1 MWFIGVEV
9 EQETSAPPPKKNPG
23 SAPAVYAKKK
33 LSTQD
38 VYDVFV
44 IFSNVSFLALP
55 GDFWVAPNGVF
66 SNSRQSLH
74 VSGTGIA
81 DFNPSRDYGFLELSQ
96 FPKPWI
102 PESTPR
108 NFPDSGFE
116 RFPEICNPF
125 YLTLGN
131 WILWGFNL
139 EEIDSLWQFLSRS
152 VAKRTDRF
160 SLGVQSE
167 LSSSFITVGGMICYL
182 GMELKVRKKLS
193 VTEKVPELL
202 EKNWSS
208 IKRRQLLLFL
218 SADCITCSEFS
229 LRKLDQLS

>member
-1 MWFIGVEV
+1 MSSPEDSRKTFFVDPV
-9 EQETSAPPPKKNPG
+9 VTSYEHVLVTRMLDCCNLPIVHFTSKRQATDRKRTRKGNLRWKYLDQNMPE
-23 SAPAVYAKKK
+23 YAKKK

-44 IFSNVSFLALP
+44 IFSNFSFLALP
-55 GDFWVAPNGVF
+55 GDFWVAPKGVF

-108 NFPDSGFE
+108 NFPDSDFE

-131 WILWGFNL
+131 LMGF
-139 EEIDSLWQFLSRS
+139 
-152 VAKRTDRF
+152 
-160 SLGVQSE
+160 
-167 LSSSFITVGGMICYL
+167 
-182 GMELKVRKKLS
+182 
-193 VTEKVPELL
+193 
-202 EKNWSS
+202 
-208 IKRRQLLLFL
+208 
-218 SADCITCSEFS
+218 
-229 LRKLDQLS
+229 